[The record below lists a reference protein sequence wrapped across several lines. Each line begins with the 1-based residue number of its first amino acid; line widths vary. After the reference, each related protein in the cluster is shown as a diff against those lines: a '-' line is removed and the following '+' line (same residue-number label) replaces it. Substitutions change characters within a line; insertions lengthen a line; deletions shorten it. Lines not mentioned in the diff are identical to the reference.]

1 MLPILLQIFRLVPF
15 RALYWLSNGLAFLL
29 STVFGYRKKVIW
41 ENLRRAFP
49 EKNDLELR
57 NIVQANYR
65 NLTDVTLETMKLF
78 SMTYAEMER
87 RCKCVNPELLNQYLE
102 RGQCVILSSS
112 HIGNWEYA
120 ALTMPPKLSGTLVSV
135 YKPLSNKRF
144 DAFLNRSRSRTGME
158 LVAMDQVYRSM
169 RNWSAKGGA
178 VFLMLADQSPSSRK
192 SAHWVE
198 FLNQDSASLP
208 GVDVLSRKFK
218 MPVLYSL
225 VRRTERRGFYE
236 LEFSVLFEQPEQ
248 ATEMEITRAY
258 ARRVEADIREHPEQW
273 LWSHK
278 RWKMKRGH
286 LAGAKR

>member
-1 MLPILLQIFRLVPF
+1 MLSLLLQVFRLVPF

-29 STVFGYRKKVIW
+29 SNVVGYRKKVIR

-49 EKNDLELR
+49 EKSDAELQK
-57 NIVQANYR
+57 IVKANYR
-65 NLTDVTLETMKLF
+65 NLTDVTLETLKLF
-78 SMTYAEMER
+78 TLPYAELER
-87 RCKCVNPELLNQYLE
+87 RCRCINPELLNQYLE

-144 DAFLNRSRSRTGME
+144 DAFINRSRSRTGME

-169 RNWSAKGGA
+169 RTWTNKGGA

-192 SAHWVE
+192 SAHWVD

-208 GVDVLSRKFK
+208 GVDVLGRKFK
-218 MPVLYSL
+218 LPVLYSL
-225 VRRTERRGFYE
+225 VRRSERRGYYE
-236 LEFSVLFEQPEQ
+236 LEFSVINEHPEL
-248 ATEMEITRAY
+248 ADEMDITRAY
-258 ARRVEADIREHPEQW
+258 ARQVEADIRKHPEQW
-273 LWSHK
+273 LWSHR
-278 RWKMKRGH
+278 RWKMKR
-286 LAGAKR
+286 

>member
-1 MLPILLQIFRLVPF
+1 MLPLLLQVFRLVPF
-15 RALYWLSNGLAFLL
+15 RALYWISNGLAFLL
-29 STVFGYRKKVIW
+29 SNIVGYRKKVIR

-49 EKNDLELR
+49 EKSDAELR
-57 NIVQANYR
+57 QIIKATYR

-78 SMTYAEMER
+78 TLPYAELER
-87 RCKCVNPELLNQYLE
+87 RCKCVNPELVDQFLE
-102 RGQCVILSSS
+102 RGQCVMLSSS

-120 ALTMPPKLSGTLVSV
+120 ALTMAPKFKGTLVSV

-158 LVAMDQVYRSM
+158 LVAMDQVFRSM
-169 RNWSAKGGA
+169 RSWTNKGGA
-178 VFLMLADQSPSSRK
+178 VFFMLADQSPSSRK

-208 GVDVLSRKFK
+208 GVDVLSRKFQ

-236 LEFSVLFEQPEQ
+236 LEFSILYEHPGQ
-248 ATEMEITRAY
+248 AAEMDITRAY
-258 ARRVEADIREHPEQW
+258 ARRVEADIRAQPEQW
-273 LWSHK
+273 LWSHR
-278 RWKMKRGH
+278 RWKMKRV
-286 LAGAKR
+286 